1 MSRIRLPLVTD
12 KDLSEASVVTSHGDG
27 AQFEIQLGH
36 LCNNRCVFC
45 SSGQLS
51 EMKIARPIRLDP
63 IIEAIDAARARG
75 ARRITFLGGEPT
87 IHKGFLDAL
96 RHTVEVGF
104 EEVVIFTN
112 GVMLPVPG
120 FIEKVLAIGRH
131 FEWRISIQGGNEAA
145 HVAVTKRKD
154 SFRRIVQGLEKL
166 QAQGQDVTANL
177 CVNEESYR
185 SLPDY
190 VELVRRYG
198 LRQLH
203 VDVVRPPSTGDRSLE
218 YLGEIMPRYS
228 TMAPYFH
235 RMLEGFEAWRP
246 DFDVNVGNLPFCVL
260 PAWGHRIHHGGMETI
275 TASCD
280 DTSLEAPV
288 DKYEWHASLR
298 RHVPACE
305 GCVFKPQCKGV
316 FHEYL
321 ALYGDEEFQAVP
333 RDALVR
339 LDPQRRNFV
348 LLARPSLERVLAMA
362 SLQQIGLGGWQGAG
376 LSEETIRRVVEARFR
391 LAMDPARVVTLR
403 FEPPDP
409 SIPADAFTPDW
420 RLSVLADPLVTAEDL
435 AALLEQVAQVLP
447 VELDV
452 PALLA
457 KQAEA
462 SLLVRSRSML
472 GAMLRRVRA
481 QGGVDS
487 WRLVD
492 AWGGA
497 DTGTG
502 GFEIRDAAGGQIV
515 LELDAAP
522 REGRANVAVRSR
534 IGGGTD
540 AERARRAVS
549 HLAAVMRGQAG

>member
-1 MSRIRLPLVTD
+1 MSRIRLPLVTE

-51 EMKIARPIRLDP
+51 EMKLARPIRLDP

-87 IHKGFLDAL
+87 IHKGFLEAL
-96 RHTVEVGF
+96 RHTVAVGF

-120 FIEKVLAIGRH
+120 FIDKVLAIGRR

-145 HVAVTKRKD
+145 HVAVTKRPD
-154 SFRRIVQGLEKL
+154 SFRRIVEGLLTL
-166 QAQGQDVTANL
+166 QAHRQDVTANL

-190 VELVRRYG
+190 VALVRRYG

-203 VDVVRPPSTGDRSLE
+203 VDVVRPPSTGERSLG

-228 TMAPYFH
+228 AMAPYF
-235 RMLEGFEAWRP
+235 RQMLEGFEAWRA

-260 PAWGHRIHHGGMETI
+260 PEWGHRIHHGGMETI

-321 ALYGDEEFQAVP
+321 TLYGDEEFQAVT
-333 RDALVR
+333 REELLR
-339 LDPQRRNFV
+339 LDPDRRNFG
-348 LLARPSLERVLAMA
+348 LLAKASLEPILALA
-362 SLQQIGLGGWQGAG
+362 SSPKLHGGWRGG
-376 LSEETIRRVVEARFR
+376 GTSEESIRRVVEARFE
-391 LAMDPARVVTLR
+391 LETDPARVVTLR
-403 FEPPDP
+403 FEPPDA
-409 SIPADAFTPDW
+409 SMIADAVCDEW
-420 RLSVLADPLVTAEDL
+420 RLSIVADPLVTVDDL
-435 AALLEQVAQVLP
+435 TALLESVAPLLP
-447 VELDV
+447 VPLDRQ
-452 PALLA
+452 ALLA
-457 KQAEA
+457 NQ

-472 GAMLRRVRA
+472 DAMLRRVRER
-481 QGGVDS
+481 GGVDS

-497 DTGTG
+497 EAGRG
-502 GFEIRDAAGGQIV
+502 GFEVRDGAGGQIV

-534 IGGGTD
+534 IGEGTD
-540 AERARRAVS
+540 AEQARRAVS
-549 HLAAVMRGQAG
+549 TLVAVMRGQPVRV